1 MCHKKYGADW
11 PKYKKRV
18 PYAFFPFSIVPS
30 TVEGT
35 QMLWSFLTF
44 YLATFGAVTL
54 LVPGKAAEFVFA
66 DGFITDNPDT
76 LMVGLQV
83 YALVNVVVA
92 LLVAAV
98 GHDGGPTQGQL
109 VAAAAGQLFLAVFLA
124 WTYVVR
130 SIEADSPLFVFC
142 ISCSAA
148 AVPSCTSWS
157 VLLRFQRLATHLRQ
171 LCTCADISRGT
182 ITRFT

>member
-130 SIEADSPLFVFC
+130 SIEADSPYSF
-142 ISCSAA
+142 
-148 AVPSCTSWS
+148 S
-157 VLLRFQRLATHLRQ
+157 VSLVLPLLCPVARLG
-171 LCTCADISRGT
+171 LCY
-182 ITRFT
+182 